1 MSITPEHEERS
12 STTVPGRREP
22 RVTAPRHARRAT
34 GGPALALLRIA
45 MGLVFLWAFADKLF
59 GLGYSTTTAG
69 AWIHGGSPTRGFLG
83 SVAVG
88 PLASTFHS
96 WAGTGWADW
105 LFMAGLFC
113 IGLAL
118 VAGVALRLTAVA
130 GTVMLLLMWAA
141 EWPLARFTSVGEATH
156 STHPIIDYH
165 VIYALVLIALAATL
179 AGDTWGLGRR
189 WAAATG
195 DRAWLR

>member
-1 MSITPEHEERS
+1 MSITPEHDKRS
-12 STTVPGRREP
+12 DATVPLRREP
-22 RVTAPRHARRAT
+22 ERRASSRAL
-34 GGPALALLRIA
+34 GGRALALLRIA

-59 GLGYSTTTAG
+59 GLGYSTTAAG
-69 AWIHGGSPTRGFLG
+69 AWIRGGSPTRGFLG
-83 SVAVG
+83 TVEVG
-88 PLASTFHS
+88 PLASTFHA
-96 WAGTGWADW
+96 WAGAWWADW
-105 LFMAGLFC
+105 LFMAGLLG

-118 VAGVALRLTAVA
+118 VTGVALRIAATT
-130 GTVMLLLMWAA
+130 GTVVLLLMWAA
-141 EWPLARFTSVGEATH
+141 EWPPARFTSVGEATH

-189 WAAATG
+189 WATVTG